1 MYTVGSWLENAKN
14 KLSKSDIESA
24 HLDAL
29 LLLEYVLHKKRE
41 HLLAHPEITLDKA
54 SIRFL
59 DGLLAQRCNRVPLPY
74 LTNNVQFYG
83 YEFYVNEHV
92 LIPRPE
98 SESFINLLLLKHRR
112 FDNVID
118 VGTGSGILGIT
129 IKLLLPDVEVTCSDI
144 DAKALRIAKQ
154 NADAHKV
161 SVIFKHQPLLDN
173 NNYNVVLANLP
184 YVPYNIP
191 LVNELAYEPE
201 LALHASEDGM
211 AYYMQLWKNIRSNH
225 KKPQFVLAESLI
237 EQHNTMLSLARKSG
251 YKIESTEG
259 LVQLFAKASPL
270 A

>member
-1 MYTVGSWLENAKN
+1 MYTIGNWLNKAEN
-14 KLSKSDIESA
+14 KLKESGIKSA

-29 LLLEYVLHKKRE
+29 LLLEFVLHKKRE
-41 HLLAHPEITLDKA
+41 HLLAHPEIALNRPSAERLEK
-54 SIRFL
+54 IL
-59 DGLLAQRCNRVPLPY
+59 EQRCARFPLQY
-74 LTNNVQFYG
+74 ITNNAHFYG

-92 LIPRPE
+92 LVPRPE